1 MKAPEIE
8 SWVDTVKQ
16 LVKKGWLVKIVDK
29 DRGISIYQI
38 TGKGLEAYEIIC
50 YLLREKKLYGG
61 PTCRLISNQPMP
73 SIPEL
78 EQLQTDPR
86 DLDHDSKPVKKLYAD
101 DLLLKQFDYQTAL
114 TPKGAEHI
122 AVLWFVN
129 NKDIRNVTKLQKMLD
144 LDKEKELEKSKPK
157 DKRKPKVNKVAEIS
171 MKVIKGT
178 NQVGKMMGDMS
189 KAMDKMGTSM
199 GGNFGTSSK
208 RKGKKKTN
216 EYADEYTKLG
226 KKMMDGS
233 GF

>member
-1 MKAPEIE
+1 MIPPKIDD
-8 SWVDTVKQ
+8 WIGTVKQ
-16 LVKKGWLVKIVDK
+16 IEKKGWLIKTANLEIGK
-29 DRGISIYQI
+29 DVYRI
-38 TGKGLEAYEIIC
+38 TSDGLEAYELVC
-50 YLLREKKLYGG
+50 HLLRENKLYEG
-61 PTCRLISNQPMP
+61 PPTTITN
-73 SIPEL
+73 
-78 EQLQTDPR
+78 TDE
-86 DLDHDSKPVKKLYAD
+86 DSKPVKKLYND
-101 DLLLKQFDYQTAL
+101 DIVVKQFDYSTHL
-114 TPKGAEHI
+114 TPKGADFMFL
-122 AVLWFVN
+122 LWVCDEIPVEN
-129 NKDIRNVTKLQKMLD
+129 IEKIQNEINQRKK
-144 LDKEKELEKSKPK
+144 KEIEKSKPK
-157 DKRKPKVNKVAEIS
+157 DKKKPKVNKVAEIS